1 MNYVIEKENIVFSTL
16 DKVSLSG
23 TLFLPESPKALVLVC
38 AATGIRQ
45 QFYWTF
51 AEWLAAQGY
60 GVLAFYYRGIGAS
73 LGAASVRDSKAR
85 KQDWGTHDMPAALDY
100 LIGRFPQTP
109 VHLVGHSAGGQ
120 LVGLMP
126 NHRHLS
132 SIVTVSSSSG
142 YFKNMGLKQR
152 LLATVFLKAYIPLL
166 ANLLGYVPARWIGW
180 GEDLPAN
187 VSLQWAAWCTK
198 PGYVENA
205 FGKEITQHYYN
216 DIDVPILWLTAI
228 DDPIATP
235 ANIDDML
242 RLLKS
247 APVTGRRINPA
258 DFSLQQIGHADFF
271 RKRNASLWPII
282 TNWMSSGQGSNS

>member
-1 MNYVIEKENIVFSTL
+1 MVDRENIVFSTR
-16 DKVSLSG
+16 DDVALSG
-23 TLFLPESPKALVLVC
+23 TLFLSASPNALVLVC

-45 QFYWTF
+45 QFYWAF
-51 AEWLAAQGY
+51 AEWLATQGY
-60 GVLAFYYRGIGAS
+60 GVLTFDYRGIAAS
-73 LGAASVRDSKAR
+73 LGAAAVRHSKAR

-100 LIGRFPQTP
+100 LVDRFPGLP

-132 SIVTVSSSSG
+132 RVVTVSSSSG

-152 LLATVFLKAYIPLL
+152 LFAVVFLRLYIPLF
-166 ANLLGYVPARWIGW
+166 AKLLGYVPARWIGW

-187 VSLQWAAWCTK
+187 VALQWAAWCTR

-205 FGKEITQHYYN
+205 FGNGITQHYYN
-216 DIDVPILWLTAI
+216 EIDVPTLWLTAT

-235 ANIDDML
+235 ANVDDML

-247 APVTGRRINPA
+247 APVTRRQLDPA
-258 DFSLQQIGHADFF
+258 DFALQQIGHADFF
-271 RKRNASLWPII
+271 RRRNATLWPIV
-282 TNWMSSGQGSNS
+282 TDWLSQ